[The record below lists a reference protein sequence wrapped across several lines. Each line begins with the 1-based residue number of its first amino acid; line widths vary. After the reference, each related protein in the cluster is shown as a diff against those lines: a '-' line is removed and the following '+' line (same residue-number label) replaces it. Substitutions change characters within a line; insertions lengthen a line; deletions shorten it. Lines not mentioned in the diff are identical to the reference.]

1 MAGMKWIAGALVGL
15 AVSAAG
21 SARAEGLDIEAW
33 LRRPG
38 VKLVVVEFYATWC
51 KPCMEAVPK
60 WRALHDKYQKEG
72 LRLIVVATQDADG
85 ACANPGWAPD
95 EVVCDDDGF
104 LAERFGATS
113 LPAAYLWGWQ
123 GHLLANKAHVEQVEA
138 QIEGWMR
145 RTPRVDVEVDKV
157 PRASSISQADLLTRL
172 RSELNRLD
180 KLTVVAT
187 AAERKR
193 LRDIVRRSLNSSFAD
208 EKQQCD
214 ATQEVSANSLLKAS
228 ITSGPRPRL
237 QLQLLSAE
245 RGCLVGSG
253 TTDWNP
259 KKPEAS
265 IGEAVVELTGRLRL
279 AKTMYPWAGP
289 QTAQVAEGGQSRA
302 QAMTPQA
309 EDSYEALLAKAD
321 AAKKAAA
328 EAEAAAKAQ
337 REARQAKLE
346 KDWASVS
353 KIAETE
359 ALGRADRLS
368 ALARFLSDYPSDNP
382 HLEVAQ
388 GYVKLLKAGKEP
400 KAAPGDM
407 VSVPAGPFFMGCN
420 EKVDSECDDDE
431 KPGRTVTVGAFAID
445 KTEVTVAAFKRCVD
459 AGACDQSTFKSGG
472 SCNWGQGGREA
483 HPMNCV
489 SWVGADAFCRW
500 AGKRLPTEAEWEKA
514 ARGTDGQKYP
524 WGNHTATCAYAVMD
538 DGGGHGCGRGDTTW
552 AVGSKPTGASP
563 YGALDVSGN
572 VWEWSADWYEL
583 GRTRSTR
590 GGSWHFD
597 AWSARA
603 SNRGGDDPSDQLE
616 YLGFR
621 CAQSH

>member
-1 MAGMKWIAGALVGL
+1 M
-15 AVSAAG
+15 
-21 SARAEGLDIEAW
+21 DIDGW

-38 VKLVVVEFYATWC
+38 VKLVAVEFYATWC

-60 WRALHDKYQKEG
+60 WKALHDKYQKEG

-95 EVVCDDDGF
+95 EVICDDDGF

-123 GHLLANKAHVEQVEA
+123 GHLLAKKAHVEEVEG
-138 QIEGWMR
+138 QIEAWMQ
-145 RTPRVDVEVDKV
+145 RTPRVDVEVERV
-157 PRASSISQADLLTRL
+157 PRGAGITQADLLSRL
-172 RSELNRLD
+172 RSDLMRAD

-187 AAERKR
+187 EAERKQ
-193 LRDIVRRSLNSSFAD
+193 LRAIVRRSLSSSFAD
-208 EKQQCD
+208 EKLQCD

-228 ITSGPRPRL
+228 ITEGRRPRL

-259 KKPEAS
+259 KKPEVS

-279 AKTMYPWAGP
+279 AKTMYPWAGGL
-289 QTAQVAEGGQSRA
+289 ASSAEAGGQSRD
-302 QAMTPQA
+302 QTMTPQA
-309 EDSYEALLAKAD
+309 VDSYEALLAKAD

-328 EAEAAAKAQ
+328 EAEAAAAAQ
-337 REARQAKLE
+337 RAARSEKLE
-346 KDWASVS
+346 KDWGAVS

-359 ALGRADRLS
+359 ALGRSDRLA
-368 ALARFLSDYPSDNP
+368 ALARFVSEFPTDNP
-382 HLEVAQ
+382 HLETAQQYVA
-388 GYVKLLKAGKEP
+388 LLKAGKEP
-400 KAAPGDM
+400 RAAPGDM

-431 KPGRTVTVGAFAID
+431 KPGKTVTVGAFAID

-459 AGACDQSTFKSGG
+459 AGACAQSTFSSGG
-472 SCNWGQGGREA
+472 SCNWGQGGKEE

-489 SWVGADAFCRW
+489 NWAGAAAFCRW

-514 ARGTDGQKYP
+514 ARGTDGRKYP
-524 WGNHTATCAYAVMD
+524 WGNEKATCAYAVMD
-538 DGGGHGCGRGDTTW
+538 DGGGNGCGRNATW
-552 AVGSKPTGASP
+552 AVGSKPAGASP
-563 YGALDVSGN
+563 YGALDMSGN
-572 VWEWSADWYEL
+572 VWEWTADWYES
-583 GRTRSTR
+583 GETRSFR
-590 GGSWHFD
+590 GGSWGYVPGY
-597 AWSARA
+597 ARA
-603 SNRGGDDPSDQLE
+603 SLRLRGDPAKRSGGI
-616 YLGFR
+616 GFR